1 MTSPLNIRNP
11 KAHALAS
18 KLANL
23 RKVSITE
30 AVVDA
35 LEAELRREQAQTP
48 LAERLDALADRALA
62 KAGSR
67 GRREV
72 SEDERDAL
80 WTR

>member
-18 KLANL
+18 RLASL
-23 RKVSITE
+23 RKLSITD
-30 AVVDA
+30 AVVGA
-35 LEAELRREQAQTP
+35 LEAELKREQAQIP
-48 LAERLDALADRALA
+48 LTDRLAALADQALA
-62 KAGSR
+62 KAGEG
-67 GRREV
+67 GRAV

>member
-18 KLANL
+18 RLASL

-30 AVVDA
+30 AVVGA
-35 LEAELRREQAQTP
+35 LEAELKREQAQTP
-48 LAERLDALADRALA
+48 LAARLEALADRVLA
-62 KAGSR
+62 KAGS
-67 GRREV
+67 GRAV

>member
-18 KLANL
+18 RLASL

-30 AVVDA
+30 AVVGA
-35 LEAELRREQAQTP
+35 LEAELKREQVQTP
-48 LAERLDALADRALA
+48 LAVRLEALADRALA
-62 KAGSR
+62 KAGR
-67 GRREV
+67 GRAV
-72 SEDERDAL
+72 GEDERDAL